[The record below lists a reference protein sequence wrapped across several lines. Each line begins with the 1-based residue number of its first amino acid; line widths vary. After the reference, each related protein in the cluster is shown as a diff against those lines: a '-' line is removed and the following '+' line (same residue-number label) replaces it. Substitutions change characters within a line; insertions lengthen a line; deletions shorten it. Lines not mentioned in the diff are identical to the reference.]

1 MKKNQLVKILSIIFT
16 ISFLF
21 NTSIKSEIQNSI
33 IAKVGNE
40 VITAVDLENEIRT
53 LIFLNGNQV
62 NQELIDK
69 SKDVAIKSLIRQL
82 IKKNEIKKYNIKKYD
97 KRDLE
102 K

>member
-97 KRDLE
+97 KRE
-102 K
+102 